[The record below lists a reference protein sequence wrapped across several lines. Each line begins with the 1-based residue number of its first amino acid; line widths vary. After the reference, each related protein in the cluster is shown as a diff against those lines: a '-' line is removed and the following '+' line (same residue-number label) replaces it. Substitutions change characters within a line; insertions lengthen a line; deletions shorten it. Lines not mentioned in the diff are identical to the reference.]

1 MPTERTAANIRSSD
15 PGQSNRR
22 RLVAPGIAFL
32 STTTLALG
40 ACDSS
45 SESPG
50 TVRSDSAG
58 IPIATALAPLW
69 APGEG
74 WTVSDEPLIEIGAVD
89 GPPEYL
95 LDWVVGAVRL
105 SNGDVVI
112 GERMSG
118 ELRRFDRN
126 GTFVWRAAGQG
137 EGPGEHRTLM
147 FVSKLPGDSVV
158 TFDTRLDRLQVFGP
172 DGKVTR
178 TVRIESPWS
187 GFIAGSAIGLSK
199 RDLVMTFLDYTEEMP
214 VGVVRWPGVRIA
226 TYSLDAGTV
235 RDLMAVQ
242 GGEQHVAE
250 EGTDIV
256 RTGYEF
262 GKGPRYAAMR
272 GRLAVVDTESFS
284 IRSVSPD
291 DGTTTAVLRRDDPV
305 QEVTSEHV
313 DAYLESM
320 VRRNIEY
327 NGYSR
332 EEAES
337 YLPLWRKDPMASTLP
352 VLESIRLDAAG
363 NLWVEPYSLPGTA
376 VPPFEVYAADGTW
389 LGTVVM
395 PPRLKLGIAK
405 MEIGDDYVLGVWRGE
420 QGVEYVRMYGLEK

>member
-1 MPTERTAANIRSSD
+1 MA
-15 PGQSNRR
+15 
-22 RLVAPGIAFL
+22 LL
-32 STTTLALG
+32 SATTLALG

-45 SESPG
+45 PESPG

-58 IPIATALAPLW
+58 IPIATALSPQW
-69 APGEG
+69 GPGEG
-74 WTVSDEPLIEIGAVD
+74 WTVSDEPLLEIGAVS
-89 GPPEYL
+89 GPAEYL

-105 SNGDVVI
+105 SGGDVVI

-147 FVSKLPGDSVV
+147 FVGKLPGDSVV

-172 DGKVTR
+172 DGKVAR
-178 TVRIESPWS
+178 TMRIESPWS
-187 GFIAGSAIGLSK
+187 GFTAGSAVGLSE
-199 RDLVMTFLDYTEEMP
+199 RDLVMTFFDYTGEMP

-226 TYSLDAGTV
+226 TYSLDDGTV
-235 RDLMAVQ
+235 RELMAVP

-262 GKGPRYAAMR
+262 GKGPRYAAKR

-284 IRSVSPD
+284 IRSVSVD
-291 DGTTTAVLRRDDPV
+291 DGTTAAILRRDDPV

-395 PPRLKLGIAK
+395 PPGLKLGISK
-405 MEIGDDYVLGVWRGE
+405 LEIGNDYVLGVWRGE